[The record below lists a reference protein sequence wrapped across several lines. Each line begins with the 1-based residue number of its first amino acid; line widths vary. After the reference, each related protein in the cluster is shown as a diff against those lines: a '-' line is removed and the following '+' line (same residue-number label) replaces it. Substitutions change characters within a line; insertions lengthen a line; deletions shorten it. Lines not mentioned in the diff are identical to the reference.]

1 MVKVQS
7 LAPSKKRY
15 SVTLIHDDESKT
27 VFEVSEDLVVEYRLV
42 PGKVLEDFAFRSF
55 QKDVETDG
63 AYQKALL
70 YGIRY
75 PQTVQGMKEYLR
87 DKKASEEAIGT
98 IVAKLEKLKI
108 LDDAAYAA
116 LYVEDHFRHR
126 HEGKIRIAFELKQ
139 KGLTS
144 ETIASAL
151 EACSSKDE
159 ALNLNLLFDRKLP
172 TLKDKPQQ
180 KAMMLM
186 SQFLMSRGYDR
197 DKVEAFVSARS
208 GIFAGRVSDEEL
220 IVGDFR
226 EAKNQADRAGL
237 TGRPWTDRIIHRL
250 LQKGY
255 RYPAIKKQ
263 LERGESD
270 ERQDVGI

>member
-1 MVKVQS
+1 VVKVQN
-7 LAPSKKRY
+7 LRPSKKRY
-15 SVTLIHDDESKT
+15 SVTFLLGDESEV

-55 QKDVETDG
+55 QKDAETDG
-63 AYQKALL
+63 AYQRALV

-87 DKKASEEAIGT
+87 DRKVSEEAVET
-98 IVAKLEKLKI
+98 IVAKLEKLKV

-116 LYVEDHFRHR
+116 LYVEDHFHHR
-126 HEGKIRIAFELKQ
+126 HEGKIRIAFDLKQ
-139 KGLTS
+139 KGLSS
-144 ETIASAL
+144 EGIAQAL
-151 EACSSKDE
+151 ESCTSKDE
-159 ALNLNLLFDRKLP
+159 TLNLNLLFDRKIP
-172 TLKDKPQQ
+172 SLKDRPQQ
-180 KAMMLM
+180 RAMMLM
-186 SQFLMSRGYDR
+186 SQYLMSRGYDR
-197 DKVEAFVSARS
+197 ERVEAFVSARS

-220 IVGDFR
+220 IVGDYR
-226 EAKNQADRAGL
+226 EAVNQANRAGL
-237 TGRPWTDRIIHRL
+237 TGRQWTDRIIHRL
-250 LQKGY
+250 MQKGY